1 MPSKAATLL
10 LLLAVAG
17 FASPAFAF
25 VRVCGTRFCDEKCQ
39 DFSFVG
45 ANT

>member
-1 MPSKAATLL
+1 MSKAAALL
-10 LLLAVAG
+10 LLLAAAG
-17 FASPAFAF
+17 CAWPAQAF
-25 VRVCGTRFCDEKCQ
+25 VRVCGTRFCDEQCR